1 MTLLLYPINLDAR
14 SLRIVNKVSSGCLEY
29 LRTRPT
35 KKRSL
40 AKITLTED
48 ENDSNDGIPI
58 NRPQRFFFFI
68 YLRGKLRGATRDH
81 FPYK

>member
-1 MTLLLYPINLDAR
+1 MP
-14 SLRIVNKVSSGCLEY
+14 RIPQDSTYQETFIGEDNFDRGLK
-29 LRTRPT
+29 RFKRWNT
-35 KKRSL
+35 KIL
-40 AKITLTED
+40 
-48 ENDSNDGIPI
+48 